1 VPPAI
6 VSWMQATKKIKE
18 PGVFAAEQTVDP
30 ELFFRELG
38 KRGIKVTEHFDNV
51 KKYF

>member
-1 VPPAI
+1 
-6 VSWMQATKKIKE
+6 MQATKKIKE

-38 KRGIKVTEHFDNV
+38 KRGINVTEHYDKVTKF
-51 KKYF
+51 F